1 MLEAE
6 LDCVWSNPRFLH
18 SGNVIW
24 VKVLTKYRPLF
35 SLSFKPRQRLQRIV
49 VTSKHCGACKVPS
62 WIPAI
67 IIILLALL
75 LIGCYPYQQCCSTKV
90 HTLLKRLIL
99 GPNSTGGGV
108 VSPHRQEAISQTPA
122 ACPKIQLNSGSIYWK
137 IASDPISEGLTQPHQ
152 TAPHFRCQSQVLADT
167 CASDPPTTDWR
178 VPSRT
183 LDTRGRSRL

>member
-35 SLSFKPRQRLQRIV
+35 SLSVKQRQRLQRI
-49 VTSKHCGACKVPS
+49 VTSKHCGACKVPP
-62 WIPAI
+62 WIPSI

-99 GPNSTGGGV
+99 GPNSTGRGV